1 MKKWQLLFLI
11 TGICGWMLPGR
22 LMAQEGTIS
31 ADPNP
36 CRVEPGQTECTS
48 FIRWDTRDADR
59 VVVFVTAEGRRREV
73 EKEFGTSLSCETRR
87 CRAPWISP
95 GTTYTFTLVDFS
107 RGDRGRVLAS
117 VTVTAEGERGRD
129 DRGRDER
136 RGEERR
142 GDERRDA
149 GGEAWGT
156 ISADPNPCRIRG
168 GERECETSIIWQ
180 TRGVERA
187 KVFVT
192 AEGRNRQVEKE
203 FSASPN
209 CEPGRCRAGW
219 IAPETRY
226 LFQLVDFSRG
236 DRGRVLASV
245 TVRADER

>member
-1 MKKWQLLFLI
+1 MRKWQLLFLI

-36 CRVEPGQTECTS
+36 CRIEPGQTECTS
-48 FIRWDTRDADR
+48 FIRWDTRGADR
-59 VVVFVTAEGRRREV
+59 VKVFVTAEGRRREV

-95 GTTYTFTLVDFS
+95 GTTYTFQLVDFS

-117 VTVTAEGERGRD
+117 VTVTAEGEGGR
-129 DRGRDER
+129 
-136 RGEERR
+136 EERR
-142 GDERRDA
+142 EA

-168 GERECETSIIWQ
+168 DERECGTSIIWQ

-192 AEGRNRQVEKE
+192 AEGRNREVEKE

-245 TVRADER
+245 TVRAEER